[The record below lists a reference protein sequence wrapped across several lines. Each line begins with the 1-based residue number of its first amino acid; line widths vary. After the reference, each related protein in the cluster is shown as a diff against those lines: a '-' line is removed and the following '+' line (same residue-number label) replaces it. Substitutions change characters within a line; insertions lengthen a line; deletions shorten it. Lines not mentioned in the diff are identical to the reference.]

1 MCVSMEFSDNFE
13 YLCRLMKTIYL
24 KKRLEEVPDSVA
36 TIGVFD
42 GVHLGHQLVIGKVL
56 EQARQRGLASTV
68 ITFDRQ
74 PRQVLDPSFRPQLLT
89 TLEEKAEIIA
99 SLGVS
104 QLVVLPFT
112 REMASLSAWDFMQ
125 QVLTDQLHVK
135 VLFTGYD
142 NRFGHDRTEGFDDYV
157 RYGEQLGMQVLR
169 GDVELMDGGSQAVSS
184 SVIRRLLA
192 EDGRVDLMPRYLTR
206 RYALKGRVMA
216 GEHIGHRLGYP
227 TANLELEDAGKLIP
241 AAGVYAVW
249 VVLEGEQ
256 SPRAAM
262 MNIGMRPTFD
272 GHRQTLEVNILGFD
286 GNLYGQ
292 TVQVAFVERL
302 RDERKFDSPEALKAQ
317 LEQDRVRVNELL
329 GLNNK

>member
-1 MCVSMEFSDNFE
+1 
-13 YLCRLMKTIYL
+13 MKTIFL
-24 KKRLEEVPDSVA
+24 NKRLEKVPGSVA

-42 GVHLGHQLVIGKVL
+42 GVHLGHQLVISKVL
-56 EQARQRGLASTV
+56 EQARQRGLVSTV
-68 ITFDRQ
+68 ITFDRS
-74 PRQVLDPSFRPQLLT
+74 PREVLDPLFRPQLLT
-89 TLEEKAEIIA
+89 TLEEKSDIIA
-99 SLGVS
+99 SLGVD

-125 QVLTDQLHVK
+125 QVLSDQLHVK

-169 GDVELMDGGSQAVSS
+169 GDVELMDGGGLAVSS
-184 SVIRRLLA
+184 SEIRRLLA
-192 EDGRVDLMPRYLTR
+192 DEGRVELMPRYLTR
-206 RYALKGRVMA
+206 RYVLKGKVMP
-216 GEHIGHRLGYP
+216 GEHIGHKIGYP
-227 TANLELEDAGKLIP
+227 TANLEPEGTGKLIP

-249 VVLEGEQ
+249 AKLEGEQ

-286 GNLYGQ
+286 GDLYGQ
-292 TVQVAFVERL
+292 TVCITFVKRL
-302 RDERKFDSPEALKAQ
+302 REERKFESPEALVQQ
-317 LEQDRVRVNELL
+317 LREDKEQVTKLL
-329 GLNNK
+329 I

>member
-1 MCVSMEFSDNFE
+1 
-13 YLCRLMKTIYL
+13 MKIIFL
-24 KKRLEEVPDSVA
+24 NKRLEKSPGSVA

-56 EQARQRGLASTV
+56 EQACQRGLVSTV
-68 ITFDRQ
+68 ITFDRS
-74 PRQVLDPSFRPQLLT
+74 PREVLDPSFRPQLLT
-89 TLEEKAEIIA
+89 TLEEKSDIIA
-99 SLGVS
+99 SLGVD

-125 QVLTDQLHVK
+125 QVLSDQLHVK

-169 GDVELMDGGSQAVSS
+169 GDVELMDGGSLAVSS
-184 SVIRRLLA
+184 SEIRRLLA
-192 EDGRVDLMPRYLTR
+192 DEGRVELMPRYLTR
-206 RYALKGRVMA
+206 RYVLKGRVMP
-216 GEHIGHRLGYP
+216 GEHIGHKIGYP
-227 TANLELEDAGKLIP
+227 TANLEPEGTGKLIP

-249 VVLEGEQ
+249 AKLEGEQ

-272 GHRQTLEVNILGFD
+272 GHRQTLEVNILSFD
-286 GNLYGQ
+286 GDLYGQ
-292 TVQVAFVERL
+292 TVQVTFVERL
-302 RDERKFDSPEALKAQ
+302 RDERKFDSPEALAAQ
-317 LEQDRVRVNELL
+317 LEQDRDRVNEIL
-329 GLNNK
+329 GL

>member
-1 MCVSMEFSDNFE
+1 
-13 YLCRLMKTIYL
+13 MKTIYL
-24 KKRLEEVPDSVA
+24 KKRLEEVPESVA

-56 EQARQRGLASTV
+56 ELARQRGLASTV

-89 TLEEKAEIIA
+89 TLEEKQEVIA
-99 SLGVS
+99 SLGIS

-125 QVLTDQLHVK
+125 QVLSEQLHVK

-169 GDVELMDGGSQAVSS
+169 GDVELMDGGSLAVSS
-184 SVIRRLLA
+184 SVIRKLLA
-192 EDGRVDLMPRYLTR
+192 EEGRVDLMPRYLTR
-206 RYALKGRVMA
+206 RYALKGRVMP

-227 TANLELEDAGKLIP
+227 TANLEPEDAGKLIP

-249 VVLEGEQ
+249 AMLEGEQ
-256 SPRAAM
+256 TPRAAM

-272 GHRQTLEVNILGFD
+272 GHRQTLEVNILHFD

-292 TVQVAFVERL
+292 MVQVTFVERL
-302 RDERKFDSPEALKAQ
+302 RDERKFDSPEALTAQ
-317 LEQDRVRVNELL
+317 LEQDCVRVNELL
-329 GLNNK
+329 GVYNK

>member
-1 MCVSMEFSDNFE
+1 
-13 YLCRLMKTIYL
+13 MKTICL
-24 KKRLEEVPDSVA
+24 NKRLEKCPDSVA

-56 EQARQRGLASTV
+56 EQARQRGLVSTV
-68 ITFDRQ
+68 ITFDRS
-74 PRQVLDPSFRPQLLT
+74 PREVLNPSFRPQLLT
-89 TLEEKAEIIA
+89 TLEEKSDIIA
-99 SLGVS
+99 SLGVD

-125 QVLTDQLHVK
+125 QVLSDQLHVK

-169 GDVELMDGGSQAVSS
+169 GDVELMDGGSLAVSS
-184 SVIRRLLA
+184 SEIRRLLA
-192 EDGRVDLMPRYLTR
+192 DEGRVELMPRYLTR
-206 RYALKGRVMA
+206 RYVLKGKVMP
-216 GEHIGHRLGYP
+216 GEHIGHKIGYP
-227 TANLELEDAGKLIP
+227 TANLEPEGTGKLIP

-249 VVLEGEQ
+249 AKLEGEQ

-286 GNLYGQ
+286 GDLYGQ
-292 TVQVAFVERL
+292 TVEVTFVERL
-302 RDERKFDSPEALKAQ
+302 RDERKFDSPEALAAQ
-317 LEQDRVRVNELL
+317 LEQDRDRVNEIL
-329 GLNNK
+329 GL

>member
-1 MCVSMEFSDNFE
+1 
-13 YLCRLMKTIYL
+13 MKTICL
-24 KKRLEEVPDSVA
+24 NKRLEKCPDSVA

-56 EQARQRGLASTV
+56 EQARQRRLVSTV
-68 ITFDRQ
+68 ITFDRS
-74 PRQVLDPSFRPQLLT
+74 PREVLDPSFRPQLLT
-89 TLEEKAEIIA
+89 TLEEKSDIIA
-99 SLGVS
+99 SLGVD

-125 QVLTDQLHVK
+125 QVLSDQLHVK

-142 NRFGHDRTEGFDDYV
+142 NRFGHDRSEGFDDYV

-169 GDVELMDGGSQAVSS
+169 GDVELMDGGSLAVSS
-184 SVIRRLLA
+184 SEIRRLLA
-192 EDGRVDLMPRYLTR
+192 DEGRVELMPRYLTR
-206 RYALKGRVMA
+206 CYVLRGRVMP
-216 GEHIGHRLGYP
+216 GEHIGHKIGYP
-227 TANLELEDAGKLIP
+227 TANLEPEGTGKLIP

-249 VVLEGEQ
+249 AKLEGEQ

-286 GNLYGQ
+286 GDLYGQ
-292 TVQVAFVERL
+292 MVQVTFVERL
-302 RDERKFDSPEALKAQ
+302 RDERKFDSPEALAAQ
-317 LEQDRVRVNELL
+317 LEQDRDRVNEIL
-329 GLNNK
+329 GL

>member
-1 MCVSMEFSDNFE
+1 
-13 YLCRLMKTIYL
+13 MKTIFL
-24 KKRLEEVPDSVA
+24 NKRLEKSPGSVA

-56 EQARQRGLASTV
+56 EQARQRGLVSTV
-68 ITFDRQ
+68 ITFDRS
-74 PRQVLDPSFRPQLLT
+74 PREVLDPSFHPQLLT
-89 TLEEKAEIIA
+89 TLEEKSDIIA
-99 SLGVS
+99 SLGVD

-125 QVLTDQLHVK
+125 QVLSDQLHVK

-157 RYGEQLGMQVLR
+157 HYGVKLGMQVLR
-169 GDVELMDGGSQAVSS
+169 GDVELMDGGSLAVSS
-184 SVIRRLLA
+184 SEIRRLLA
-192 EDGRVDLMPRYLTR
+192 DEGRVELMPRYLTR
-206 RYALKGRVMA
+206 RYVLKGRVMF
-216 GEHIGHRLGYP
+216 GEHIGHKIGYP
-227 TANLELEDAGKLIP
+227 TANLEPEGTGKLIP

-249 VVLEGEQ
+249 AKLEGEQ

-286 GNLYGQ
+286 GDLYGQ
-292 TVQVAFVERL
+292 MVQVTFVERL
-302 RDERKFDSPEALKAQ
+302 RDERKFDSPEALAAQ
-317 LEQDRVRVNELL
+317 LEQDRDRVNEIL
-329 GLNNK
+329 GL

>member
-1 MCVSMEFSDNFE
+1 
-13 YLCRLMKTIYL
+13 MKTIFL
-24 KKRLEEVPDSVA
+24 NKRLEKAPGSVA

-56 EQARQRGLASTV
+56 EQARQRGLVSTV
-68 ITFDRQ
+68 ITFDRS
-74 PRQVLDPSFRPQLLT
+74 PREVLDPSFRPQLLT
-89 TLEEKAEIIA
+89 TLEEKSDIIA
-99 SLGVS
+99 SLGVD

-125 QVLTDQLHVK
+125 QVLSDQLHVK

-157 RYGEQLGMQVLR
+157 HYGVKLGMQVLR
-169 GDVELMDGGSQAVSS
+169 GDVELMDGGSLAVSS
-184 SVIRRLLA
+184 SEIRRLLA
-192 EDGRVDLMPRYLTR
+192 DEGRVELMPRYLTR
-206 RYALKGRVMA
+206 RYVLKGRVMP
-216 GEHIGHRLGYP
+216 GEHIGHKIGYP
-227 TANLELEDAGKLIP
+227 TANLEPEGTGKLIP

-249 VVLEGEQ
+249 AKLEGEQ

-286 GNLYGQ
+286 GDLYGQ
-292 TVQVAFVERL
+292 MVQVTFVERL
-302 RDERKFDSPEALKAQ
+302 RDERKFDSPEALAAQ
-317 LEQDRVRVNELL
+317 LEQDRDRVNEIL
-329 GLNNK
+329 GL

>member
-1 MCVSMEFSDNFE
+1 
-13 YLCRLMKTIYL
+13 MKTICL
-24 KKRLEEVPDSVA
+24 NKRLEKCPDSVA

-42 GVHLGHQLVIGKVL
+42 GVHLGHQLVISKVL
-56 EQARQRGLASTV
+56 EQARQRRLVSTV
-68 ITFDRQ
+68 ITFDRS
-74 PRQVLDPSFRPQLLT
+74 PREVLDPSFRPQLLT
-89 TLEEKAEIIA
+89 TLEEKSDIIA
-99 SLGVS
+99 SLGVD

-125 QVLTDQLHVK
+125 QVLSDQLHVK

-169 GDVELMDGGSQAVSS
+169 GDVELMDGGSLAVSS
-184 SVIRRLLA
+184 SEIRRLLA
-192 EDGRVDLMPRYLTR
+192 DEGRVELMPRYLTR
-206 RYALKGRVMA
+206 RYVLKGRVMP
-216 GEHIGHRLGYP
+216 GEHIGHKIGYP
-227 TANLELEDAGKLIP
+227 TANLEPEGTGKLIP

-249 VVLEGEQ
+249 TMLEGEQ

-286 GNLYGQ
+286 GDLYGQ
-292 TVQVAFVERL
+292 MVQVTFVERL
-302 RDERKFDSPEALKAQ
+302 RDERKFDSPEALAAQ
-317 LEQDRVRVNELL
+317 LEQDRDRVNEIL
-329 GLNNK
+329 GL

>member
-1 MCVSMEFSDNFE
+1 
-13 YLCRLMKTIYL
+13 MKIIFL
-24 KKRLEEVPDSVA
+24 NKRLEKSPGSVA

-56 EQARQRGLASTV
+56 EQARQRGLVSTV
-68 ITFDRQ
+68 ITFDRS
-74 PRQVLDPSFRPQLLT
+74 PREVLDPLFRPQLLT
-89 TLEEKAEIIA
+89 TLEEKSDIIA
-99 SLGVS
+99 SLGVD

-125 QVLTDQLHVK
+125 QVLSDQLHVK

-169 GDVELMDGGSQAVSS
+169 GDVELMDGGSLAVSS
-184 SVIRRLLA
+184 SEIRRLLA
-192 EDGRVDLMPRYLTR
+192 DEGRVELMPRYLTR
-206 RYALKGRVMA
+206 RYVLKGRVMP
-216 GEHIGHRLGYP
+216 GEHIGHKIGYP
-227 TANLELEDAGKLIP
+227 TANLEPEGTGKLIP

-249 VVLEGEQ
+249 AKLEGEQ

-272 GHRQTLEVNILGFD
+272 GHRQTLEVNILSFD
-286 GNLYGQ
+286 GDLYGQ
-292 TVQVAFVERL
+292 TVQVTFVERL
-302 RDERKFDSPEALKAQ
+302 RDERKFDSPEALAVQ
-317 LEQDRVRVNELL
+317 LERDRDRVNEIL
-329 GLNNK
+329 GL